1 MKRRLLGTV
10 ALPALLAGPAMAA
23 DLPVKARPLPPP
35 AVYDWTGFYAGLNLG
50 GAWARSDATTTPS
63 CMLLPPFV
71 AYFCFPTGGQANAAA
86 IAAAGTGSM
95 SGSAFTGG
103 GQIGHNWQ
111 NGSIVYG
118 GELDLESFHIRAAR
132 QVSANYPVQ
141 FGLVNPTRTF
151 TIASAVSTDWLFTAR
166 GRVGWAFGNVLAYA
180 TGGLALTNLGA
191 TNSFIDNVILV
202 ANGGPGAGTWANS
215 TTKVGW
221 TVGGGVEWAWSRDWT
236 VKAEYLYL
244 NFGSVAAT
252 GTIFSSVVPGYA
264 NAISTSTDLTASVA
278 RVGVNRRF

>member
-1 MKRRLLGTV
+1 VTT
-10 ALPALLAGPAMAA
+10 APSC
-23 DLPVKARPLPPP
+23 ARP
-35 AVYDWTGFYAGLNLG
+35 A
-50 GAWARSDATTTPS
+50 
-63 CMLLPPFV
+63 PPFFP
-71 AYFCFPTGGQANAAA
+71 YFCSPTFAQANAAA

-111 NGSIVYG
+111 NGSVVYG
-118 GELDLESFHIRAAR
+118 AELDVESFRIRASR
-132 QVSANYPVQ
+132 QVSANYPVGTG
-141 FGLVNPTRTF
+141 FIGPANIF

-166 GRVGWAFGNVLAYA
+166 GRVGWAFGTVLAYA
-180 TGGLALTNLGA
+180 TGGLALTNFGA
-191 TNSFIDNVILV
+191 TNSFGDNVIAV
-202 ANGGPGAGTWANS
+202 GNGGPAAGTWTGSA
-215 TTKVGW
+215 TKVGW
-221 TVGGGVEWAWSRDWT
+221 TVGGGVEWAWSRDWS

-252 GTIFSSVVPGYA
+252 GTIFSSIAPGYA